1 MSEDEKRIEQPDRVI
16 DILEEILEF
25 NRKEIEKDKDKKY

>member
-16 DILEEILEF
+16 DIVEENLEF
-25 NRKEIEKDKDKKY
+25 NKQNQER